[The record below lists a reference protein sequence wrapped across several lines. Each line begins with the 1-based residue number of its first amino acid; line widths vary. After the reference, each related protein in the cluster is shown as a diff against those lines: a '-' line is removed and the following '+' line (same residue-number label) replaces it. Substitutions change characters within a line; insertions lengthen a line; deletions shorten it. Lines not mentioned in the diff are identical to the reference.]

1 MTAPTLTVIEGGATN
16 SRPTPEF
23 WNRHGVDTV
32 RYRYRAD
39 AHAYAK
45 FAHAGASSEG
55 PRGELHRQADGVRI
69 GAHRDG
75 MLYAEGRL
83 AAILN
88 GPDDHSLLPM
98 AALEDGANAA
108 AQRFGFD
115 IDPTDARLGRLD
127 IAAELTF
134 IDGRDGL
141 AFLHALSLTDVPW
154 AKVGTEGKKREH
166 IQTVNFRTVRG
177 RQILMRA
184 YDKGIEAGIARPGE
198 LIRFERQRRFRKA
211 VEKTIAM
218 ALELDPRELF
228 VGRELASLVDVTAE
242 TVCDTWGAVDRLTEL
257 VNQGRI
263 TAGRADLLAGFLARR
278 GVGHRPSTWYGRWAD
293 LRRLGIVIDPL
304 ARERSAVSVGPVLR
318 YLTARVAA

>member
-16 SRPTPEF
+16 SRPTPET
-23 WNRHGVDTV
+23 WNRQGVDTV

-39 AHAYAK
+39 VHAYAK

-88 GPDDHSLLPM
+88 GPDDHSLLSM
-98 AALEDGANAA
+98 AELEHGARVA

-115 IDPTDARLGRLD
+115 VDHTDARLGRLD
-127 IAAELTF
+127 IAAELSF
-134 IDGRDGL
+134 DDGRDGL
-141 AFLHALSLTDVPW
+141 AFLHALSLADVPW

-177 RQILMRA
+177 SQILMRA
-184 YDKGIEAGIARPGE
+184 YDKGVEAGIAQPGE
-198 LIRFERQRRFRKA
+198 LIRFERQRRYRKTLERT
-211 VEKTIAM
+211 VAM
-218 ALELDPRELF
+218 ALELDPRQLF
-228 VGRELASLVDVTAE
+228 IGRELHSLVDVTAE
-242 TVCDTWGAVDRLTEL
+242 TVCDTWGAVDRLNEL
-257 VNQGRI
+257 VRRNEI
-263 TAGRADLLAGFLARR
+263 RAAKADSLAGFLVR
-278 GVGHRPSTWYGRWAD
+278 GGEGHRVSTWYGRWAD
-293 LRRLGIVIDPL
+293 LRSLGIIVAPL
-304 ARERSAVSVGPVLR
+304 ARERSGVPVGR
-318 YLTARVAA
+318 YLRELANQIAA